1 MSRVAVVTEGGTG
14 IGLGHVMESAHVIS
28 ALDRLGI
35 ETSCLGYGPRPVRSV
50 LDGLGVGVSTL
61 TTRLGPETAA
71 ALGRRIRRA
80 GTRVVFCNVMRLE
93 ETTVTRLRAAGL
105 VVTAIVEGQGPTGLD
120 QVFDVV
126 ARPEL
131 MVLSPRLARRRPPRR
146 PAISL
151 LLTMG
156 GVDARGLTPRLI
168 RWLGGMTQPPDLRV
182 VVGALFDHHEALK
195 RAVERYP
202 VACRVDRA
210 PPQDRLFR
218 MMRASRAAIAHGG
231 DTLYELACL
240 GVPTAVVC
248 PTVRQLR
255 VADRFAGAAAVLNL
269 GVHRTLT
276 RSRFQ
281 RGIIRLLRDTR
292 LRRCLRTAG
301 PRLVDG
307 RGAQRVARTLAELAA
322 A

>member
-1 MSRVAVVTEGGTG
+1 MSRVTVVTEGGTG
-14 IGLGHVMESAHVIS
+14 IGLGHVMESAHVMR
-28 ALDRLGI
+28 ALDRLGV
-35 ETSCLGYGPRPVRSV
+35 EARCLGYGPRSVRAGPA
-50 LDGLGVGVSTL
+50 GLGVGVAPL
-61 TTRLGPETAA
+61 ATRLGPESAA
-71 ALGRRIRRA
+71 ALGRRLRRA
-80 GTRVVFCNVMRLE
+80 GARVVFCNVMRLE

-105 VVTAIVEGQGPTGLD
+105 VGTAIVEGQAPVSLD
-120 QVFDVV
+120 HVFDVI

-131 MVLSPRLARRRPPRR
+131 MILSPRLARRRPART
-146 PAISL
+146 ATISL
-151 LLTMG
+151 LLSMG
-156 GVDARGLTPRLI
+156 GSDARGLTPRLV
-168 RWLGGMTQPPDLRV
+168 RWLGGMTDPPELRV
-182 VVGALFDHHEALK
+182 VVGTLFDHHEALS
-195 RAVERYP
+195 RAVDCYP
-202 VACRVDRA
+202 VECLVDRA
-210 PPQDRLFR
+210 PPQDRLFG

-240 GVPTAVVC
+240 GVPSAVVC

-255 VADRFAGAAAVLNL
+255 VADRFAAAAAVLNL
-269 GVHRTLT
+269 GVYRTLT
-276 RSRFQ
+276 RPRFQ